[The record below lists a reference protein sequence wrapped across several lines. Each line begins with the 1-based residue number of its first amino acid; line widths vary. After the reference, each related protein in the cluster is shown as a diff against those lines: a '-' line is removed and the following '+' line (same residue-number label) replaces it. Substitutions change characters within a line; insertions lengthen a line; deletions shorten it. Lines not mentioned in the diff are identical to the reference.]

1 MITAGPHNVQ
11 WLLTCLYGSPRYQE
25 KKELWENITT
35 RSRNM
40 QVPWMIIG
48 DRISPSTLK
57 KRSQVQNRLG
67 QASTSESRN
76 GYFQT
81 DLLDVTFSGY
91 PYTWSNHETSNS
103 ASASETR
110 QKAMA
115 NSKWHD
121 IFQSA
126 KVYSLNAFGSD
137 HSPIILHTNQPTERI
152 QEAFR

>member
-48 DRISPSTLK
+48 DLNITINPQEKISSAKSAQSSINKRIQEWL
-57 KRSQVQNRLG
+57 L
-67 QASTSESRN
+67 
-76 GYFQT
+76 QT

-91 PYTWSNHETSNS
+91 PYTWSNH
-103 ASASETR
+103 R
-110 QKAMA
+110 QATQQVQAKLDKAMA

-126 KVYSLNAFGSD
+126 KVYSLTAFGSD
-137 HSPIILHTNQPTERI
+137 HSPIILHTNPADRELKKPSR
-152 QEAFR
+152 